1 MSALAAIPE
10 LAVGDHLCCLYRTE
24 QEHQNILVP
33 FIKDAEAQGDKV
45 FYVVDARTAETVL
58 AALQGQGVDTDQLL
72 ASEHLVITE
81 SRQTYLKHGRFDPDA
96 MLEMLAAE
104 TQIAVSQGFRALR
117 VTGEMSWAL
126 RGLPGSDRLMEYEGK
141 LNAFF
146 PTHQA
151 LGMCQYDMRSF
162 TPEILLDVL
171 ATHPLAVIGDTC
183 YDNMYY
189 MPPEEFLGPNR
200 AQAEL
205 ERRIKNLQRAQRLDE
220 ERGRIEKELR
230 RSEATAKREA
240 AFTNAIVDTAG
251 ALIVVLDPKGRVLR
265 FNHTCERLSGYAAQE
280 VVGTPVWDALVADG
294 DVAKTRAVFQ
304 QLSQGQM
311 SNRFENEW
319 VSKQGERIRVAW
331 ANTSLIDERGNV
343 EFIVSTGLDVTE
355 AALVEQAQTREMQ
368 NLESYSG
375 KRPSCTTAASFGLQ
389 SMQQAAPAAFQEC
402 VQELEAILE
411 QAMEQNIYKI
421 DHDIPTRLRRLAEH
435 LGAYRARP
443 RDLVQAY
450 VQALSQ
456 KTEGELPKKARAYT
470 EEGRL
475 LLVELMGFLATFYF
489 TQCLGKDED
498 TTECMRGVS

>member
-1 MSALAAIPE
+1 MSAFAAIPE

-33 FIKDAEAQGDKV
+33 FIRDAVDQGDKV
-45 FYVVDARTAETVL
+45 LYVVDARTADTIL
-58 AALQGQGVDTDQLL
+58 AALQGKGIDTEGLL
-72 ASEHLVITE
+72 AAEQLVITG

-96 MLEMLAAE
+96 MLDMLEAE
-104 TQIAVSQGFRALR
+104 TQIAVRQGFRALR

-126 RGLPGSDRLMEYEGK
+126 RGLPGSERLMEYEGK
-141 LNAFF
+141 LNEFF

-162 TPEILLDVL
+162 APEILLDVL
-171 ATHPLAVIGDTC
+171 ATHPIAVIGDAC
-183 YDNMYY
+183 YENMYY

-205 ERRIKNLQRAQRLDE
+205 ERRIQNLEQWHRLDQ
-220 ERGRIEKELR
+220 ERGRIEEELR

-240 AFTNAIVDTAG
+240 AFTNAILDTAG
-251 ALIVVLDPKGRVLR
+251 ALIVVLDPKGRILR

-280 VVGTPVWDALVADG
+280 VVGTTVWEALVSKR
-294 DVAKTRAVFQ
+294 DVGKTRAVFQ
-304 QLSQGQM
+304 ELSQGQM

-319 VSKQGERIRVAW
+319 VSKKGERIRVAW

-343 EFIVSTGLDVTE
+343 EFIVSTGLDITE
-355 AALVEQAQTREMQ
+355 VALVERAQTRELQ
-368 NLESYSG
+368 SLESYSG
-375 KRPSCTTAASFGLQ
+375 KCPSSLTAASFGLQ
-389 SMQQAAPAAFQEC
+389 TMQQAAPAAFSES
-402 VQELEAILE
+402 VQELVVILE
-411 QAMEQNIYKI
+411 QAMEQNIYRVE
-421 DHDIPTRLRRLAEH
+421 HDITTRLRRLAEH
-435 LGAYRARP
+435 LGHYRARP

-456 KTEGELPKKARAYT
+456 KTEGQLPQKARAYT

-489 TQCLGKDED
+489 NQCLGKDENA
-498 TTECMRGVS
+498 TEGMRGAS